1 MLSWQVSTPSGQN
14 RAIDFL
20 IIKLYNAVSYSGG
33 ITMKR
38 NLLAILA
45 FSFTLFGGSAFADND
60 NRGGN
65 GPQVQGREQGQAQ
78 GQFQN
83 QGQLQ
88 GQSQAINSRISN
100 DTRANANAFAAAQ
113 AKSSSNS
120 AAMNLTATDVR
131 TGGNVLSTGGNTLTV
146 NEAPIPANTSVSYG
160 GEYTVKGVPNVVVG
174 NVYPTAPC
182 MGSSAVGGSG
192 VGFGFSVGT
201 SWKDDE
207 CGIRETARS
216 FAGMGLKE
224 DSLAILCSSQYAA
237 VAPTCLARA
246 PKPEQPVAKAE

>member
-1 MLSWQVSTPSGQN
+1 
-14 RAIDFL
+14 
-20 IIKLYNAVSYSGG
+20 
-33 ITMKR
+33 MKR
-38 NLLAILA
+38 IFALAL
-45 FSFTLFGGSAFADND
+45 SALIAASLSVSAYADND
-60 NRGGN
+60 RGGN
-65 GPQVQGREQGQAQ
+65 SSANANQLQGQSQGQNQLQAQ
-78 GQFQN
+78 GQL
-83 QGQLQ
+83 QGQ

-100 DTRANANAFAAAQ
+100 DVRANANAFAAAQ
-113 AKSSSNS
+113 SKSSSNS

-131 TGGNVLSTGGNTLTV
+131 TGGNALSNGGNTLTV
-146 NEAPIPANTSVSYG
+146 NEAPIPANTSVTYG
-160 GEYTVKGVPNVVVG
+160 GEYTVKGVPNVVTG

-216 FAGMGLKE
+216 FAGMGLKD

-246 PKPEQPVAKAE
+246 PKPEQQPVAKSE